1 MRTVTYEVAEL
12 SIGDKVKGDKI
23 VFKSREDLERAV
35 SDIDNAKDIY
45 VIEPDG
51 TLTLLLNRV
60 INTKVYDMSIKL
72 SAVVTKDEKK
82 KMKDEM
88 KNERGGKVNV
98 RCIS

>member
-1 MRTVTYEVAEL
+1 MRTVTYEVEEL

-51 TLTLLLNRV
+51 SLTLLLNRV

-88 KNERGGKVNV
+88 KEEAK
-98 RCIS
+98 

>member
-1 MRTVTYEVAEL
+1 MKTVTYEVEEL

-51 TLTLLLNRV
+51 SLTLLLNRV

-88 KNERGGKVNV
+88 KEETK
-98 RCIS
+98 